1 MKEQS
6 NATVSSF
13 ITSLFEVS
21 AQDLPSTL
29 GLAHFSNAPA
39 NSSRQKKSRSAG
51 DDDKMMQSDVVKLN
65 SKSNCCLI
73 LFIWFPVTSL
83 GSCT

>member
-1 MKEQS
+1 MKEES
-6 NATVSSF
+6 NTTVSSF

-29 GLAHFSNAPA
+29 RLTCFSNAPA
-39 NSSRQKKSRSAG
+39 NSSRQKKCRRAD

-65 SKSNCCLI
+65 SGSNCCLI
-73 LFIWFPVTSL
+73 LFLWLCVTSL
-83 GSCT
+83 GCCT